1 MATKEEEVRKIG
13 KESKLTDEEVVSL
26 WEKRFKDELRK
37 LHDEVKEHPF
47 WKTLSNDFHVECIT
61 KLRELLDMFIGHFNK
76 DSIDK
81 CPQAIITIELL
92 HNIYDCMLKS
102 KLMPKYYKMTVM
114 DMNGFGNYVLVLQT
128 ALQLVHY
135 YLDGIFD
142 EDMVVGYDPH
152 FEFDKEKEQYVD
164 CVLYRTYGARD
175 NGDGTFR
182 LVQIIKKD
190 EVDELTEWN
199 KNAAAEY
206 AKLAKY
212 FAEHGQKEYA
222 ESNLKKAQYYKEKY
236 EDLIDNKEKH
246 YIIK

>member
-1 MATKEEEVRKIG
+1 MSKKEEVRKIG
-13 KESKLTDEEVVSL
+13 KESKLTDEEVYSL
-26 WEKRFKDELRK
+26 WEKRFKDKLRQ

-61 KLRELLDMFIGHFNK
+61 KLRELLDMFIEHFNK

-81 CPQAIITIELL
+81 CSQAIIMLEIL
-92 HNIYDCMLKS
+92 HNIYDCMLKA
-102 KLMPKYYKMTVM
+102 KIMPKHQHITVM
-114 DMNGFGNYVLVLQT
+114 DMNGFGNYILVLQT

-135 YLDGIFD
+135 YLDNIFD

-152 FEFDKEKEQYVD
+152 FEFDDEKKQYVN
-164 CVLYRTYGARD
+164 CVLCRTYGARD
-175 NGDGTFR
+175 NGDGTYR

-199 KNAAAEY
+199 KNATAEY
-206 AKLAKY
+206 AKLAKH
-212 FAEHGQKEYA
+212 FAEHGQKAYA
-222 ESNLKKAQYYKEKY
+222 EFNIKKAEYYKEKY

>member
-1 MATKEEEVRKIG
+1 MATKEEVRKIG

-26 WEKRFKDELRK
+26 LEKKFKDKLRQ

-47 WKTLSNDFHVECIT
+47 WKTLSNDFHAECIT

-175 NGDGTFR
+175 NGDGTYR

-212 FAEHGQKEYA
+212 FAEHGQKSYA
-222 ESNLKKAQYYKEKY
+222 ESNLNNAQYYEEKY
-236 EDLIDNKEKH
+236 EDLVDNKEKH